1 MTMNVLV
8 TGGNGF
14 IGSHTCVE
22 LTKAGYN
29 VIVMDNLSNSEGENI
44 SKIET
49 ITGKKL
55 CFYDTD
61 MLDYNG
67 VDRIF
72 KENEI
77 SAVIHFAGLK
87 AVGESVEKPLEYYE
101 NNITGTINICK
112 AMRENGCKRMV
123 FSSSATVYGTSEK
136 VPLVETLPTSA
147 TNPYGFTKV
156 MIERIL
162 KDLCVADPEWSVM
175 LLRYFNPIG
184 AHESGLIGEKPKGM
198 PNNLLPVISKVA
210 AGNLPYVKVYG
221 NDYETHDGTG
231 IRDYI
236 HVADLAV
243 GHIKA
248 MEYLLSHRCSEAVN
262 LGTGKGTSVLEII
275 KAYEKACGRQIPYKV
290 VEKRQGDVAVCYAD
304 TTKAKE
310 LLGWEAKLDIER
322 MCKDSWRFTQMG

>member
-1 MTMNVLV
+1 MNVLV

-22 LTKAGYN
+22 LIEAGYD
-29 VIVMDNLSNSEGENI
+29 VIVMDNLANSEGENI
-44 SKIET
+44 SKIEK
-49 ITGKKL
+49 ITCKKL
-55 CFYDTD
+55 SFYNTD

-123 FSSSATVYGTSEK
+123 FSSSATVYGTSGK

-184 AHESGLIGEKPKGM
+184 AHESGLIGEKPKGI
-198 PNNLLPVISKVA
+198 PNNLLPVISQVA
-210 AGNLPYVKVYG
+210 VGNLPYVKVYG
-221 NDYETHDGTG
+221 NDYNTNDGTG

-248 MEYLLSHRCSEAVN
+248 MEYLLSHRGSEAVN

-275 KAYEKACGRQIPYKV
+275 KAYEKACGRKIPYMV

-310 LLGWEAKLDIER
+310 LLGWEAKFDIDR
-322 MCKDSWRFTQMG
+322 MCIDSWRFTQKG

>member
-1 MTMNVLV
+1 MNVLV

-22 LTKAGYN
+22 LLGAGYD
-29 VIVMDNLSNSEGENI
+29 VVVMDNLSNSEGENI
-44 SKIET
+44 AKIEK

-55 CFYDTD
+55 GFYDTD
-61 MLDYNG
+61 MLDYSG

-72 KENEI
+72 KENKI

-123 FSSSATVYGTSEK
+123 FSSSATVYGTSEE
-136 VPLVETLPTSA
+136 VPFVETLPTSA

-162 KDLCVADPEWSVM
+162 KDLCMADNDWSVM

-184 AHESGLIGEKPKGM
+184 AHDSGLIGEKPKGI
-198 PNNLLPVISKVA
+198 PNNLLPYISQVA
-210 AGNLPYVKVYG
+210 LGALPYVSVYG
-221 NDYETHDGTG
+221 NDYDTQDGTG
-231 IRDYI
+231 VRDYI

-248 MEYLLSHRCSEAVN
+248 MEYLLSHKGSEAVN
-262 LGTGKGTSVLEII
+262 LGTGRGTSVLEII
-275 KAYEKACGRQIPYKV
+275 RAYEKACGKEIPYKV
-290 VEKRQGDVAVCYAD
+290 VQRRQGDVAVCYAD
-304 TTKAKE
+304 TKKAKE
-310 LLGWEAKLDIER
+310 LLEWEAKFGIER
-322 MCKDSWRFTQMG
+322 MCIDSWRFTQKG